1 MKRDEKAMHDM
12 YEKAMHGDATAMSE
26 LKKEA
31 DELEKVR
38 KTILCEVCIDGDTER
53 VRFILREFADRNIL
67 IKLNIF
73 NQTALILAAGYGHS
87 KVVKVLIEAATNF
100 PWASSADNPIT
111 SFQAF
116 VRQPDKKSNT
126 ALHCAVRFGSVGYVD
141 IVKLLVKADPSDR
154 HIPDEEGKTPIY
166 WAAER
171 GLKDIMEVIC
181 TTSSAAQSLEG
192 PGTTAFHA
200 LIKENGQ
207 GVHY

>member
-100 PWASSADNPIT
+100 PWASSADNSIT

-116 VRQPDKKSNT
+116 VRQPDKELNT
-126 ALHCAVRFGSVGYVD
+126 ALIFAARNGYVET
-141 IVKLLVKADPSDR
+141 VKLLVKADPSDR
-154 HIPDEEGKTPIY
+154 HIPNEDGKTPIY
-166 WAAER
+166 IAVER
-171 GLKDIMEVIC
+171 GYKEILEAIC
-181 TTSSAAQSLEG
+181 TTCAAQSLEG
-192 PGTTAFHA
+192 PGGTTALHA
-200 LIKENGQ
+200 LIKEKRQ
-207 GVHY
+207 GMQ

>member
-31 DELEKVR
+31 DELEKVGN
-38 KTILCEVCIDGDTER
+38 TILCNLDVYIHGDTER

-67 IKLNIF
+67 VKPSSF
-73 NQTALILAAGYGHS
+73 NDTALSLAACCGHT
-87 KVVKVLIEAATNF
+87 KVVEVLIEAATNF
-100 PWASSADNPIT
+100 PWASAADNPIT
-111 SFQAF
+111 PLQAF
-116 VRQPDKKSNT
+116 VRQPDKYSTT
-126 ALHCAVRFGSVGYVD
+126 ALHCAVRYGSVGYVD

-181 TTSSAAQSLEG
+181 TTSVAQSLEG
-192 PGTTAFHA
+192 PGTTALHA
-200 LIKENGQ
+200 LIKENRQ
-207 GVHY
+207 GVH